1 MIANTA
7 QADYYGLSSRFF
19 SIFIGA
25 KRLIQ
30 TQVLLNFIF

>member
-1 MIANTA
+1 LPTQLRQITN
-7 QADYYGLSSRFF
+7 GLSSRFF